1 MYIAVV
7 KLYVQQ
13 TFVRIHNLFQ
23 GNAFI
28 AMEYKR
34 RLSVI
39 VFIKLPVVLLCHSIC
54 CFCVDAG
61 KDASRKIT
69 SQWYKVN
76 LRLRTGYP
84 LQVLPDLCQMLMRE
98 QFVYGYVV
106 APVTEMCSLARLLAS
121 SCRSG
126 NGCDVDF
133 VFDESC
139 RGQRQHC
146 KLDRRSEAAGVCHI
160 VSLADFLAGT
170 FAQSIYELPSG
181 IVSVEPEVITQVYD
195 PAVRTDLMAVHKLP

>member
-1 MYIAVV
+1 
-7 KLYVQQ
+7 
-13 TFVRIHNLFQ
+13 
-23 GNAFI
+23 
-28 AMEYKR
+28 
-34 RLSVI
+34 
-39 VFIKLPVVLLCHSIC
+39 
-54 CFCVDAG
+54 
-61 KDASRKIT
+61 
-69 SQWYKVN
+69 
-76 LRLRTGYP
+76 
-84 LQVLPDLCQMLMRE
+84 MLMRE

-121 SCRSG
+121 SCRPG

-146 KLDRRSEAAGVCHI
+146 KLDRRSEAAWVCHI
-160 VSLADFLAGT
+160 VSLADFLAGA
-170 FAQSIYELPSG
+170 FAQAIYELPSG